1 MNGRLQTRRV
11 ETVHCLILGLSMF
24 LVGLYF
30 GTSLPAGVDLVVL
43 QTGLIGF
50 LGFMGLTQIRVATES
65 QRQIQVESKISRS
78 RQVERRLD
86 RHIAQRQIQRIDD
99 GKQAGRPISV
109 RKSSR
114 TAGTVSAVTESERDS
129 ILD

>member
-1 MNGRLQTRRV
+1 MQERTKIQRV
-11 ETVHCLILGLSMF
+11 QSIHCLILALSMF

-30 GTSLPAGVDLVVL
+30 GTSLPAGVDLIVL

-50 LGFMGLTQIRVATES
+50 LGFLGLTQIQVATEPK
-65 QRQIQVESKISRS
+65 RPIQVESKISRS
-78 RQVERRLD
+78 RQVERRLE
-86 RHIAQRQIQRIDD
+86 RHVAQPQIQRIDH
-99 GKQAGRPISV
+99 GKQAGRPVSV

-114 TAGTVSAVTESERDS
+114 TVGAVSAVTDSNEPS

>member
-1 MNGRLQTRRV
+1 MNERLQTRRV

-50 LGFMGLTQIRVATES
+50 LGFLGLSQIRIATEPK
-65 QRQIQVESKISRS
+65 QQIQIESKISRS

-86 RHIAQRQIQRIDD
+86 RHVAQRQIQRIDH
-99 GKQAGRPISV
+99 GKRAGRPVSV
-109 RKSSR
+109 MKSSR
-114 TAGTVSAVTESERDS
+114 TVGAVSTVTETERGS